1 MSAAAANN
9 SGSPRA
15 EVPALSSINLAALQ
29 NFAPEFVKTLSA
41 LRLSAVAVLV
51 DTAAVV
57 ALGDLA
63 EEWGR
68 TLNEARAGHLDSQ
81 GYLSTQHVIVYH
93 TPNVGAAVALLKSGL
108 EARGLLQAGAI
119 YTVEP
124 DGSLL
129 TFWPPTAA
137 VERLDA

>member
-1 MSAAAANN
+1 MNTAPNHSN
-9 SGSPRA
+9 SPRA
-15 EVPALSSINLAALQ
+15 EVPAFSTVNLAACQ
-29 NFAPEFVKTLSA
+29 NFEPAFIKTLSA

-51 DTAAVV
+51 DTAAIIE
-57 ALGDLA
+57 LGDLA

-68 TLNEARAGHLDSQ
+68 VLNEAHAGHLDSE
-81 GYLSTQHVIVYH
+81 GYLPTQRVFVYH
-93 TPNVGAAVALLKSGL
+93 TPNVGMAVVLLKSGL
-108 EARGLLQAGAI
+108 EARGLLQAASI

-137 VERLDA
+137 VERLDQ